1 MVQAT
6 IFSGGTT
13 THFSVL
19 RFSFELALHPLNSK
33 SAVDIVITVFK
44 KYSGIKSAP
53 GHAKPDDGNQ
63 GQAEQPIKPMIRN
76 GSFEQAR
83 GDRPAGWRSN
93 TWGGEAS
100 LSYASTGRTGTQSVL
115 ISSTAGA
122 DAAWSQT
129 VSIEPFTRY
138 RLSAWIKTQDLKV
151 TNGRGAQL
159 NIHEMQGIR
168 TSTTVRR
175 P

>member
-1 MVQAT
+1 MRQPLVVGSSVVLLGLLTGLASPIQA
-6 IFSGGTT
+6 
-13 THFSVL
+13 
-19 RFSFELALHPLNSK
+19 
-33 SAVDIVITVFK
+33 
-44 KYSGIKSAP
+44 
-53 GHAKPDDGNQ
+53 
-63 GQAEQPIKPMIRN
+63 QAEEETRLRN

-100 LSYASTGRTGTQSVL
+100 FSYASTGRTGTHSVL

-129 VSIEPFTRY
+129 IAIEPFTRY
-138 RLSAWIKTQDLKV
+138 RLSAWNKTQDLND

-159 NIHEMQGIR
+159 NIHEK
-168 TSTTVRR
+168 
-175 P
+175 